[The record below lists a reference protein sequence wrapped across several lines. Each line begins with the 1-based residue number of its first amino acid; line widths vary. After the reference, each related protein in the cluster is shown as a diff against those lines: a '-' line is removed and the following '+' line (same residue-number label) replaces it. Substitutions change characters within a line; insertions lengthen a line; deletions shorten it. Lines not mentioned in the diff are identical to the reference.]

1 MAGSSISFT
10 KDVVQ
15 DMIAT
20 FGKESAIEQL
30 TGACRAWI
38 EVLVEEVEEES
49 KL

>member
-1 MAGSSISFT
+1 MSTSSMSFS

-30 TGACRAWI
+30 TSACRAWI
-38 EVLVEEVEEES
+38 EVLVEEAEKETE
-49 KL
+49 